1 MQLDWTL
8 LIPSKKSSAKLVAM
22 SEKQKDE
29 SIKPKITSAHD
40 YKAYFR
46 QALDASK
53 RQPFTDFQIAAFVTV
68 IAGLVRLYKIWE
80 PTSVV

>member
-1 MQLDWTL
+1 M

-22 SEKQKDE
+22 SEKQKDK
-29 SIKPKITSAHD
+29 SVMPKITSAHD

-53 RQPFTDFQIAAFVTV
+53 CQPFTDLQIAAFVTV
-68 IAGLVRLYKIWE
+68 VAGLVRLYKIWE